1 MCVCMP
7 SPLLLLLGLSLT
19 DALLLAQRS
28 GAEVIIHGRRV
39 SASDAVL
46 ANAGQCIEP
55 IDPVAGGAAFFA
67 AAALAAVGF
76 NTQRNRDDSL
86 REGGNVPRRRALTW
100 LGLQTGA
107 AFCVGPQLTNPCSN
121 VNSLE

>member
-1 MCVCMP
+1 MP
-7 SPLLLLLGLSLT
+7 SPLLLLLLGLSLT